1 MKKFI
6 VLSLTLL
13 TTLTFFT
20 QQIQA
25 QGLLNF
31 GQNSGGN
38 SDSATSGIMKE
49 IETAIGLNVGG
60 QSGEAINIGVI
71 ISALLP
77 YLYVFGGL
85 TLFVMLIWGGFEMM
99 AGATE
104 AKSQEAGK
112 QRITAAVIGF
122 VILFASYWI
131 AQLLQILFGIQI
143 LGK

>member
-1 MKKFI
+1 MKRNAIILLTIFA
-6 VLSLTLL
+6 SLT
-13 TTLTFFT
+13 FT
-20 QQIQA
+20 GQA
-25 QGLLNF
+25 FAQAGP
-31 GQNSGGN
+31 GGEIGP
-38 SDSATSGIMKE
+38 SSATSGIMKE

-60 QSGEAINIGVI
+60 KTAEGINIGVI

-85 TLFVMLIWGGFEMM
+85 ILFVMLIWGGFEMM
-99 AGATE
+99 AGAAE

>member
-1 MKKFI
+1 
-6 VLSLTLL
+6 
-13 TTLTFFT
+13 
-20 QQIQA
+20 
-25 QGLLNF
+25 
-31 GQNSGGN
+31 
-38 SDSATSGIMKE
+38 
-49 IETAIGLNVGG
+49 TAIGLNVGG
-60 QSGEAINIGVI
+60 KTAEGINIGVI

-85 TLFVMLIWGGFEMM
+85 ILFVMLIWGGFEMM
-99 AGATE
+99 AGAAE